1 MKLSQ
6 QIDFDRKLNDE
17 FKRKLGVAESQQEY
31 EREAFMV
38 KCNRQVEDASQEA
51 LRKIQKNVDR
61 VETVTVL
68 LQELQEQ
75 VGELN

>member
-1 MKLSQ
+1 LSQ

-17 FKRKLGVAESQQEY
+17 FKRKLSVAESQQEY